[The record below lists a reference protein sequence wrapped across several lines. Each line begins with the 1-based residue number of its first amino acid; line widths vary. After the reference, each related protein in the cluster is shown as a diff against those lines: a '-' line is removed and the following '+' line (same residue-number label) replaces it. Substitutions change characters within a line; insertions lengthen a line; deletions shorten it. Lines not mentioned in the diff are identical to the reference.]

1 MLFSHALGR
10 EAATIASQSP
20 EIIVQRIVAGRHA
33 LVPAD
38 YLQRMGRLRGVTRR
52 EGRLW
57 SYFFDTAQQG
67 NYTMMTDTGRGLTA
81 QEVMI
86 GAGIAHS
93 RGLAQGDEI
102 TFHTARGDPSVFQVE
117 GILES
122 ESALTNASL
131 VLMSEA
137 GYRHIFQVPAG
148 YYTDLVLSV
157 RNPREVHKVA
167 EKLLER
173 LPDSRPIL
181 REELLRTYSSI
192 FSWRQGVVFA
202 LLAGSILAFVIFAWE
217 KTSGLS
223 VQEQREI
230 GVLKAIGWETSDI
243 LHMRFWESIII
254 SLSAFVLGCV
264 GAYLHVFY
272 GSASLFEPVFKGW
285 GVLYPDYRP
294 QPFIDGL
301 QLITLFFFTVFPY
314 IIATIIPI
322 WHTAITDPDMV
333 MR

>member
-1 MLFSHALGR
+1 
-10 EAATIASQSP
+10 
-20 EIIVQRIVAGRHA
+20 V
-33 LVPAD
+33 
-38 YLQRMGRLRGVTRR
+38 
-52 EGRLW
+52 
-57 SYFFDTAQQG
+57 
-67 NYTMMTDTGRGLTA
+67 
-81 QEVMI
+81 
-86 GAGIAHS
+86 
-93 RGLAQGDEI
+93 QGDEI
-102 TFHTARGDPSVFQVE
+102 TFRATKGDPFVFQVK
-117 GILES
+117 GIVQS

-137 GYRHIFQVPAG
+137 GYRHIFQVPPD

-157 RNPREVHKVA
+157 RNPREVRKVA
-167 EKLLER
+167 EKLLAR

-181 REELLRTYSSI
+181 REELLRTYNSL
-192 FSWRQGVVFA
+192 FSWRQGIVFA

-217 KTSGLS
+217 KTTGLS
-223 VQEQREI
+223 VEEQREI

-243 LHMRFWESIII
+243 LQMRFWESVII
-254 SLSAFVLGCV
+254 SLSAFMLGCA
-264 GAYLHVFY
+264 GAYLHIFY

-285 GVLYPDYRP
+285 GVLYPDYQP

-322 WHTAITDPDMV
+322 WQTAITDPDMV